1 VHAASVV
8 RERFGRV
15 TGVDQLGERVRGL
28 RALWTVAEQD
38 GDPARVELVLAL
50 EDLVVRE
57 VPRACVL
64 IEAHDEWQDSDR
76 RYLSEE
82 SMALL
87 NPPAP
92 TALEPRRDQQ
102 SEVMDQPALQTA

>member
-1 VHAASVV
+1 MVGIFPNLDALVRLAS
-8 RERFGRV
+8 
-15 TGVDQLGERVRGL
+15 
-28 RALWTVAEQD
+28 
-38 GDPARVELVLAL
+38 
-50 EDLVVRE
+50 
-57 VPRACVL
+57 CVF

-87 NPPAP
+87 HPPAP
-92 TALEPRRDQQ
+92 TALQPRRDD